1 MYCIGMSKIFGERL
15 KELRM
20 QEGLSQSELAKIL
33 GTSQASLS
41 KWENDVQ
48 EPCIEEIVKIC
59 KHFNISADYVIGS
72 QDWF

>member
-1 MYCIGMSKIFGERL
+1 MSKIFGERL

-20 QEGLSQSELAKIL
+20 QEGYSQNEFAKIL

-48 EPCIEEIVKIC
+48 EPCIDDIVKIC
-59 KHFNISADYVIGS
+59 NHFKITADYVIGR

>member
-1 MYCIGMSKIFGERL
+1 MSKIFGERL

>member
-1 MYCIGMSKIFGERL
+1 MSKIFGERL
-15 KELRM
+15 KELRL
-20 QEGLSQSELAKIL
+20 QEGLSQSELAKVL

-48 EPCIEEIVKIC
+48 EPCIEDLVKIC
-59 KHFNISADYVIGS
+59 NHFNICADYVVGR

>member
-1 MYCIGMSKIFGERL
+1 MSKIFGERL
-15 KELRM
+15 KELRL
-20 QEGLSQSELAKIL
+20 QEGLSQKEFAKIL

-48 EPCIEEIVKIC
+48 EPCIEDIIKIC
-59 KHFNISADYVIGS
+59 NHFNISADYVIGR